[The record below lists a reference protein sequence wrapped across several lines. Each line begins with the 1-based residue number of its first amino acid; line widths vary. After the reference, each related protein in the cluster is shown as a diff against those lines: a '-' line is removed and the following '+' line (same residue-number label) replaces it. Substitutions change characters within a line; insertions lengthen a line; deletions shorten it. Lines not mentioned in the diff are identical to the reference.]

1 MDHNRQDR
9 RTHSARA
16 PRPCALLRRDL
27 ARFHQEAIRA
37 LSAAGAAASAAA
49 TPEEALWA
57 ITQTLPGL
65 LGDREAHRRPG
76 NLNAGEH
83 QQYAC
88 GCFLVTPDQ
97 RSQVLVA
104 PVNFGSTQRHMQID
118 IALGHPGAVV
128 ARKQPLLLADT
139 ARHPSFV
146 QILETFRAGSA
157 VFAPLLWGGD
167 ALGVLLCASQ
177 ARQTFTAADLAVHV
191 AFSHLA
197 AAQWMAHAGP
207 ASLTQLAP

>member
-1 MDHNRQDR
+1 MDREHHNRQ
-9 RTHSARA
+9 THSARA
-16 PRPCALLRRDL
+16 PRPRALPQRDL

-49 TPEEALWA
+49 TPEAALWA
-57 ITQTLPGL
+57 ITRTLPGL
-65 LGDREAHRRPG
+65 LGDREAHRQPG
-76 NLNAGEH
+76 NLNTGEH

-97 RSQVLVA
+97 QHQVLVA
-104 PVNFGSTQRHMQID
+104 PVNFGPTQRHMQID

-139 ARHPSFV
+139 DQHPSFV

-167 ALGVLLCASQ
+167 ALGVLICASQ
-177 ARQTFTAADLAVHV
+177 ERQTFTEADLAVLV

-197 AAQWMAHAGP
+197 AAQWIAHAGP
-207 ASLTQLAP
+207 AALTQLAP

>member
-1 MDHNRQDR
+1 MDREHHNRQ
-9 RTHSARA
+9 THSARA
-16 PRPCALLRRDL
+16 PRPRALPQRDL

-49 TPEEALWA
+49 TPEAALWA
-57 ITQTLPGL
+57 ITRTLPGL
-65 LGDREAHRRPG
+65 LGDREAHRQPG
-76 NLNAGEH
+76 NLNTGEH

-88 GCFLVTPDQ
+88 GCFLVRPDQ
-97 RSQVLVA
+97 HAQVLVA
-104 PVNFGSTQRHMQID
+104 PVNFGPTQRHMQID

-139 ARHPSFV
+139 DQHPSFV
-146 QILETFRAGSA
+146 KILETFRAGSA
-157 VFAPLLWGGD
+157 VFAPLLWGAD
-167 ALGVLLCASQ
+167 ALGVLICASP
-177 ARQTFTAADLAVHV
+177 ARQTFTEADLAVHV

-207 ASLTQLAP
+207 ASLTQLAT